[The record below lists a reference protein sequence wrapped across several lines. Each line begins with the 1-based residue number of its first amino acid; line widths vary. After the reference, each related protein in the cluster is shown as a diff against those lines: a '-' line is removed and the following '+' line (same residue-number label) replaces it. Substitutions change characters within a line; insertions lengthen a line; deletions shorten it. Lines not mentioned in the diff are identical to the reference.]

1 MKRTQREAL
10 PITGH
15 VINSSE
21 GSIGILDASFSIIK
35 RIMNKR
41 LIILFLFTMAFSQI
55 GIAKDHEDITDFEKG
70 KIKSLMFKV
79 ADWQNQ
85 HTEHVQKYR
94 PLNWHLAAYYIGIM
108 EMYEV
113 TGEKKYFNQM
123 LALGKK
129 YNWATEDDI
138 YDADRIAIGQ
148 MYLDLYKEKKQP
160 EMIERVKWVLDAHI
174 KRKPEADVRF
184 VDNKYR
190 REWWTWCDALFMAPP
205 TFAKMYKITG
215 EAKYL
220 DYAIEHWIKTT
231 DYLFDKDDDLIYR
244 DDRYFD
250 SRTPSGQ
257 KVYWSRGNGWVFAG
271 LANMLKIIPS
281 DHPKR
286 NVFVTQFKNMA
297 LALAKIQSEDG
308 MWRPSLLDEK
318 AFPQPEVSGT
328 AFFCYGM
335 LWGMNNDILPKD
347 KYQPA
352 ALRAWS
358 GLVSHINDE
367 GRLGYV
373 QPPGKEPKP
382 FAEDS
387 WHEYG
392 TGAFLMAGSE
402 LYRALNAVLVPN
414 YSEKGELIYQ
424 NKLSNEK
431 DLEMWVMEG
440 PAKSE
445 FKENWMHMYSPEE
458 KGHHVLWCPEDF
470 PDSFIAEWELQN
482 MEPDAGLCIVFFSA
496 KGSKGEDI
504 FDPSIKKRDGVFRKY
519 TKSDT
524 NNYHISYYAN
534 AGGNGRGVSHLRK
547 NAGFN
552 RVKVGAMGIP
562 LNSTSV
568 HKIKLIKNGDRI
580 TMYLDDNKI
589 IDWLDDGKEFGAVLG
604 GGKIGF
610 RQMQWSHFRYRNF
623 KVWALK
629 K

>member
-1 MKRTQREAL
+1 MKRKELIINASR
-10 PITGH
+10 GH
-15 VINSSE
+15 VLITYAA
-21 GSIGILDASFSIIK
+21 IMTKRLRIFLFSILAVIQ
-35 RIMNKR
+35 
-41 LIILFLFTMAFSQI
+41 TGMAGEQK
-55 GIAKDHEDITDFEKG
+55 GIRDLDKG
-70 KIKSLMFKV
+70 EIKSLMFKV
-79 ADWQNQ
+79 TDWQNA
-85 HTEHVQKYR
+85 HTEHVKKYR
-94 PLNWHLAAYYIGIM
+94 PLNWHLAAFYIGVM
-108 EMYEV
+108 EMYKV

-123 LALGKK
+123 FDLGKK
-129 YNWATEDDI
+129 YNWATEEDI
-138 YDADRIAIGQ
+138 YDADRIAVGQ
-148 MYLDLYKEKKQP
+148 MYLDVYKEKRQP
-160 EMIERVKWVLDAHI
+160 EMIERLKWVLDAHI
-174 KRKPEADVRF
+174 ERMPEADVRF
-184 VDNKYR
+184 TGNNYR

-205 TFAKMYKITG
+205 TFAKMYEITG

-220 DYAIEHWIKTT
+220 DYAIRHWIKTT
-231 DYLFDKDDDLIYR
+231 DYLLDKEDDLIYR

-271 LANMLKIIPS
+271 LVHMLKIIPH

-286 NVFVTQFKNMA
+286 NVFVRQFTDMA
-297 LALAKIQSEDG
+297 SALVNIQSEDG

-318 AFPQPEVSGT
+318 VLPQPEASGT

-335 LWGMNNDILPKD
+335 LWGMNNGILSKE
-347 KYQPA
+347 KYEPV
-352 ALRAWS
+352 ALKAWN

-402 LYRALNAVLVPN
+402 MYRTLNTVLVPDN
-414 YSEKGELIYQ
+414 SKKGKLIYQ
-424 NKLSNEK
+424 NNLSNKK
-431 DLEMWVMEG
+431 DVEGWVMEG
-440 PAKSE
+440 PARSE
-445 FKENWMHMYSPEE
+445 FEDNWMHLFSPEE
-458 KGHHVLWCPEDF
+458 KGHHVFWCPQDF
-470 PDSFIAEWELQN
+470 PDSFMAEWELQN

-496 KGSKGEDI
+496 KGVNGEDI
-504 FDPSIKKRDGVFRKY
+504 FDPSIKKRDGVFKKY
-519 TKSDT
+519 TKSDI

-534 AGGNGRGVSHLRK
+534 AGGNGREVSHLRK
-547 NAGFN
+547 NAGFY
-552 RVKVGAMGIP
+552 RVKVGEMGIP
-562 LNSTSV
+562 LNSTAV
-568 HKIKLIKNGDRI
+568 HKIKLIKNDDRI